1 MWNNTNPPYSWA
13 DSYGWEFGWCQ
24 LLNTVTNNQNCSG
37 NYYAAG
43 SNVSADPFECTPYS
57 GTDQKSIKA
66 ALITG
71 TNITYTVGNDTIVS
85 NMSGVSLTY
94 TGGSTC
100 PSTGAQTSFKINVYC
115 N

>member
-1 MWNNTNPPYSWA
+1 M
-13 DSYGWEFGWCQ
+13 
-24 LLNTVTNNQNCSG
+24 
-37 NYYAAG
+37 
-43 SNVSADPFECTPYS
+43 
-57 GTDQKSIKA
+57 
-66 ALITG
+66 ITG
-71 TNITYTVGNDTIVS
+71 TNITYTVGSETIVS

>member
-1 MWNNTNPPYSWA
+1 M
-13 DSYGWEFGWCQ
+13 
-24 LLNTVTNNQNCSG
+24 
-37 NYYAAG
+37 
-43 SNVSADPFECTPYS
+43 
-57 GTDQKSIKA
+57 
-66 ALITG
+66 ITG

-115 N
+115 NQSLAIADTFYDFNATKGTVCDPEVTFVSQIGGCNLLDNSIIWNYIN